1 VNKLRGRV
9 IQLIPAILI
18 QLAEWILLFTV
29 LEPYAYYIRIAGSI
43 FAVIFV
49 LVIIR
54 RVDETVYKEAWI
66 ILLLMFPLF
75 GVIMYMLFGN
85 KRTGKQVNKAIEE
98 SKKEL
103 DYHFPESAAIEGLRL
118 KEHRLAGSLECIT
131 AITGM
136 HAYKNEGTRYYPLG
150 ENAFPDMIEDIKN
163 AKKYVFMEYFIFERG
178 QFEGALTEAMAE
190 KAAQGVDVRIMYD
203 DLGSIATFSKNNVK
217 WLNEHGIKVV
227 IFNPIQYITLKI
239 NNRDHRKMTVIDGE
253 IAYSGGIN
261 IADEYINVKEKYGH
275 WKDTSF
281 RVTGDAVISY
291 AYMFTEFWNAFSD
304 DKIPKDYLVSS
315 CKDSG
320 EDGYIF
326 SYYEN
331 PMSVLHV
338 SNHLYIDLL
347 NRAEKYFWI
356 FTPYLMLGDELQSAL
371 RRAAA
376 VGIDVRI
383 VVPGIPDKKMAY
395 AMTRSNF
402 RPLLELGVRIYE
414 YTPGFIHAKS
424 VVCDDKLAAVGTVNL
439 DFRSL
444 FLHFENNSLFYES
457 GIVKDI
463 KADFEDTFAKCTE
476 RTLDDG
482 GPGVR
487 HRIGGSILRLLSPL
501 C

>member
-1 VNKLRGRV
+1 
-9 IQLIPAILI
+9 
-18 QLAEWILLFTV
+18 
-29 LEPYAYYIRIAGSI
+29 
-43 FAVIFV
+43 
-49 LVIIR
+49 
-54 RVDETVYKEAWI
+54 
-66 ILLLMFPLF
+66 
-75 GVIMYMLFGN
+75 
-85 KRTGKQVNKAIEE
+85 
-98 SKKEL
+98 
-103 DYHFPESAAIEGLRL
+103 
-118 KEHRLAGSLECIT
+118 
-131 AITGM
+131 
-136 HAYKNEGTRYYPLG
+136 
-150 ENAFPDMIEDIKN
+150 
-163 AKKYVFMEYFIFERG
+163 
-178 QFEGALTEAMAE
+178 
-190 KAAQGVDVRIMYD
+190 
-203 DLGSIATFSKNNVK
+203 
-217 WLNEHGIKVV
+217 
-227 IFNPIQYITLKI
+227 
-239 NNRDHRKMTVIDGE
+239 
-253 IAYSGGIN
+253 
-261 IADEYINVKEKYGH
+261 
-275 WKDTSF
+275 
-281 RVTGDAVISY
+281 
-291 AYMFTEFWNAFSD
+291 
-304 DKIPKDYLVSS
+304 
-315 CKDSG
+315 
-320 EDGYIF
+320 
-326 SYYEN
+326 
-331 PMSVLHV
+331 MSVLHV